1 MRVFVDACVLVSAFL
16 TPEGPSGVFK
26 AKAIDHQAFSLIV
39 SREILEESTRAVKAR
54 RGKAAV
60 PPFLRGLDSDQ
71 IEILPAHLSPKTFR
85 RWAALV
91 PPRDL
96 HVLAGAFISR
106 ADVLVSID
114 ADHILTRSVRNHFPI
129 LVFTPLEF
137 LAWVA
142 KHSQKK

>member
-16 TPEGPSGVFK
+16 KPGGPSGVFK
-26 AKAIDHQAFSLIV
+26 AEALERQAFSLII
-39 SREILEESTRAVKAR
+39 SREVLQESTWAVKAR

-60 PPFLRGLDSDQ
+60 RPFLRGLDSDQ
-71 IEILPAHLSPKTFR
+71 VEILPAYLSLETFR
-85 RWAALV
+85 RWATLV

-96 HVLAGAFISR
+96 HVLAGAFISQ

-129 LVFTPLEF
+129 IVFTPLEF

-142 KHSQKK
+142 KHSPKK